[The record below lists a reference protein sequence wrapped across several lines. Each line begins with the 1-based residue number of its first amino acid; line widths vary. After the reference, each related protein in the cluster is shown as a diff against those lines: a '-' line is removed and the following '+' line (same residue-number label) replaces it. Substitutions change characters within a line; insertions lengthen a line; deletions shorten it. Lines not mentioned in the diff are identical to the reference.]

1 MKSEHCDHR
10 ANPDSL
16 SADSPQLL
24 SLLALAAG
32 AVMMPQ
38 TSEADVIYT
47 NLASPTVVS
56 DTLTFVIDNLPG
68 TAQFRF
74 RGHTHTKSF
83 STETR
88 WITVAEQAGYVNLK
102 TQAFFALPVSAGRVW
117 GTIAGGVQAGGSVA
131 YWTDSLFGRR
141 HGPDGFTD
149 KYFAFQF
156 KDSTQTNAFRYG
168 WVKVD
173 LNNSQASSGVPQLT
187 IYSWAYDT
195 TGAQLAMGS
204 TGVPEPS
211 SGALLA
217 LGALTLGAKGL
228 RNWRRNRQPAS
239 QS

>member
-1 MKSEHCDHR
+1 MNSEHCTQR
-10 ANPDSL
+10 AKLDGPG
-16 SADSPQLL
+16 ADSPQLL

-47 NLASPTVVS
+47 NLTSPTVVS
-56 DTLTFVIDNLPG
+56 DTLSFIIDNLPG
-68 TAQFRF
+68 TARF
-74 RGHTHTKSF
+74 GFAAHTHIKSIF
-83 STETR
+83 TSSR
-88 WITVAEQAGYVNLK
+88 WITVAEQTGYVNLK
-102 TQAFFALPVSAGRVW
+102 TQAGFALPVSAGRVW
-117 GTIAGGVQAGGSVA
+117 GTIAGFANLAGGVA
-131 YWTDSLFGRR
+131 SWTETSAFGRFYR
-141 HGPDGFTD
+141 PPGFTD
-149 KYFAFQF
+149 KYYAFQF
-156 KDSTQTNAFRYG
+156 KDSTSGNAFRYG

-173 LNNSQASSGVPQLT
+173 LANSQNNSSGPQLT

-228 RNWRRNRQPAS
+228 RNWRRNRLAA
-239 QS
+239 